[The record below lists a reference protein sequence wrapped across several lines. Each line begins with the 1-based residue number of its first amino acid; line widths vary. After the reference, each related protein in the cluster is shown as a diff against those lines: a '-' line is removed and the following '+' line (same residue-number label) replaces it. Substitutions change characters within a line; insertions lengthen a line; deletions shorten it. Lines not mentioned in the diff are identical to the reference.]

1 MDVIGPKGTLVFPTF
16 SIDKTMENTLNNKK
30 YIFNPNTTPSTVG
43 KITEVFRTLP
53 DVKRSLHPTHSVAA
67 LGPLAEELTNTH
79 LDDGTNFGR
88 SSPLGK
94 LYTLNGKIIGLGTN
108 FGPVTFYHVYEDFYP
123 KRFPGV
129 YNKSPVKSKIMNE
142 GKSHKI
148 KIYCHDSIY
157 HKHRIDKS
165 PEIESYFSRFFQSE
179 NIVNMD
185 FIGKSLSWWINA
197 KKMFECVNKLYYKGK
212 TIYNI

>member
-1 MDVIGPKGTLVFPTF
+1 
-16 SIDKTMENTLNNKK
+16 
-30 YIFNPNTTPSTVG
+30 
-43 KITEVFRTLP
+43 
-53 DVKRSLHPTHSVAA
+53 
-67 LGPLAEELTNTH
+67 
-79 LDDGTNFGR
+79 
-88 SSPLGK
+88 
-94 LYTLNGKIIGLGTN
+94 
-108 FGPVTFYHVYEDFYP
+108 
-123 KRFPGV
+123 
-129 YNKSPVKSKIMNE
+129 MNE